1 MRAAI
6 CRRTDVVEE
15 LIKRGGDVNAQDEV
29 RYLRVLQT
37 VE

>member
-1 MRAAI
+1 MWGAT
-6 CRRTDVVEE
+6 CGRTDVVEE
-15 LIKRGGDVNAQDEV
+15 LIKRGGDVDARNKV